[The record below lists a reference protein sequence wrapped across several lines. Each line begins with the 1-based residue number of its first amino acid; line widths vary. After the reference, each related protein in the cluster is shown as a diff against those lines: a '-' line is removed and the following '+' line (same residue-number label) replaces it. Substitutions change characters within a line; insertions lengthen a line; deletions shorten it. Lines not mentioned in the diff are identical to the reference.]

1 MSLLGYK
8 LVCYKLIAFI
18 LLPST
23 AILIGRLLFSDRL
36 TSTAG
41 ENPRL
46 LDLDFN
52 AIQHRFAF
60 AATIAGFYRALPL
73 RLAHVN
79 ISNRVK

>member
-8 LVCYKLIAFI
+8 LVYYKLVALI

-23 AILIGRLLFSDRL
+23 AILIGRLLFSDQL

-46 LDLDFN
+46 LSFHFN
-52 AIQHRFAF
+52 PVKHRFAV
-60 AATIAGFYRALPL
+60 AATIATFYRALSM

-79 ISNRVK
+79 ISS

>member
-23 AILIGRLLFSDRL
+23 AILISRSLFSDRL
-36 TSTAG
+36 TSTTG

-46 LDLDFN
+46 LDLHFN
-52 AIQHRFAF
+52 AIKHRFAV
-60 AATIAGFYRALPL
+60 AATIATFYRALSM

-79 ISNRVK
+79 ISS